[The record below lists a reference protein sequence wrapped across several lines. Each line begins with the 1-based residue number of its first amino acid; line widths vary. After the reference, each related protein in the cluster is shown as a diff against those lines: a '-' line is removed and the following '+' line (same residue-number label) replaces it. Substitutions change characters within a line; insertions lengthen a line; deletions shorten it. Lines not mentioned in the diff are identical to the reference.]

1 MLPWRNDLRIMVYL
15 DVIATFEIAFYSL
28 VTLLFVLTG
37 SLNIKDL
44 QALRQEKWTR
54 QDTVAVM
61 LRTLFFSSLLNF
73 ILIVA
78 TTGGILV
85 FISVFK
91 LPISLRQILPIG
103 LLSLEFSFAVLVVTG
118 IVYGIARWKDWY
130 DLIDAED

>member
-1 MLPWRNDLRIMVYL
+1 MVYL
-15 DVIATFEIAFYSL
+15 DVIPTFEISL
-28 VTLLFVLTG
+28 YIIVTLLFALTG
-37 SLNIKDL
+37 FLNIKDL

-54 QDTVAVM
+54 QDTMAVM

-73 ILIVA
+73 ILIVG

-91 LPISLRQILPIG
+91 LPISVKQILPIG
-103 LLSLEFSFAVLVVTG
+103 LLSLEFSFAVLVITG
-118 IVYGIARWKDWY
+118 IVYGIAKWKDWY

>member
-1 MLPWRNDLRIMVYL
+1 MVYL
-15 DVIATFEIAFYSL
+15 DVIATFEIALYSL
-28 VTLLFVLTG
+28 VTLLFALTG
-37 SLNIKDL
+37 FLNINDL

-54 QDTVAVM
+54 QDTIAVM

-85 FISVFK
+85 FTSVLKLSISIK
-91 LPISLRQILPIG
+91 QILPIG
-103 LLSLEFSFAVLVVTG
+103 LLSLEFSFAVLVITG
-118 IVYGIARWKDWY
+118 ILYGIAKWKDWY

>member
-1 MLPWRNDLRIMVYL
+1 MVYL
-15 DVIATFEIAFYSL
+15 DVIATFEIVFYSV
-28 VTLLFVLTG
+28 VTLLFALTG
-37 SLNIKDL
+37 FLNIKDL

-54 QDTVAVM
+54 QDTIAVM

-85 FISVFK
+85 FISFLK
-91 LPISLRQILPIG
+91 LSISIKQILPIG
-103 LLSLEFSFAVLVVTG
+103 LLSLEFSFAVLVITG
-118 IVYGIARWKDWY
+118 IVYGIAKWKDWY

>member
-1 MLPWRNDLRIMVYL
+1 MVYL
-15 DVIATFEIAFYSL
+15 DVIPTFEIAVYIL
-28 VTLLFVLTG
+28 VTLLFALTG
-37 SLNIKDL
+37 FLNIKDL

-73 ILIVA
+73 VLIVA

-85 FISVFK
+85 FTLVFK
-91 LPISLRQILPIG
+91 LPISVKQILPIG
-103 LLSLEFSFAVLVVTG
+103 LLSLEFSFAVLVITG
-118 IVYGIARWKDWY
+118 IVYGIAKWKDWY

>member
-1 MLPWRNDLRIMVYL
+1 MIYL
-15 DVIATFEIAFYSL
+15 DVIPTFEIAVYFL
-28 VTLLFVLTG
+28 VTLLFALTG
-37 SLNIKDL
+37 FLNIKDL

-54 QDTVAVM
+54 QDTIAVM

-91 LPISLRQILPIG
+91 LPISIKQILPIG
-103 LLSLEFSFAVLVVTG
+103 LLSLEFSFGVLVITG
-118 IVYGIARWKDWY
+118 IVYGIAKWKDWY